1 MLLGDVIYRYR
12 MSKDKMTLKEFAD
25 CSGLSVAY
33 VNQLENNRNPKTNE
47 PIVPS
52 LETFS
57 KVAAGMGISLNEL
70 LSQVDENQPVGLDSI
85 QNFEKPNNNDLP
97 INAIL
102 PSAKSLPIMGTI
114 CAGDGVV
121 CEDDYSGNFIIDTNV
136 TADYCL
142 KVHGDSMQAANIYDG
157 DLVFIKKDYDIASGR
172 IYAVENLDTHEA
184 SLKKV
189 TFDNEN
195 IILIPCNPEY
205 QAVVSDYR
213 EIRIAGEC
221 VGVFHKY

>member
-1 MLLGDVIYRYR
+1 MKIGDLVKEYRR
-12 MSKDKMTLKEFAD
+12 KNNLTMQEFANMTR
-25 CSGLSVAY
+25 LSKGY
-33 VNQLENNRNPKTNE
+33 ISMLEKGRHPQNNRA
-47 PIVPS
+47 IVPS
-52 LETFS
+52 IETVKSIATAMNVSVDDILE
-57 KVAAGMGISLNEL
+57 MLDNNQLIDISHKHSEL
-70 LSQVDENQPVGLDSI
+70 A
-85 QNFEKPNNNDLP
+85 LP
-97 INAIL
+97 KNAIL
-102 PSAKSLPIMGTI
+102 PSAKSIPIMGTI

-157 DLVFIKKDYDIASGR
+157 DLVFIKKDYDIVSGR
-172 IYAVENLDTHEA
+172 IYAVENLNTHEA

-221 VGVFHKY
+221 VGVFHRY

>member
-1 MLLGDVIYRYR
+1 MYTY
-12 MSKDKMTLKEFAD
+12 EF
-25 CSGLSVAY
+25 
-33 VNQLENNRNPKTNE
+33 EKKFNE
-47 PIVPS
+47 I
-52 LETFS
+52 FS
-57 KVAAGMGISLNEL
+57 KNLRYYMDSRGVSQNEL
-70 LSQVDENQPVGLDSI
+70 AKELNVSPTSVNNWYNGYKTPRMDKVDKICRFFHISRSALMEEHDS
-85 QNFEKPNNNDLP
+85 DHLP
-97 INAIL
+97 SNAIL
-102 PSAKSLPIMGTI
+102 PSAKAVPIMGTI

-142 KVHGDSMQAANIYDG
+142 KVHGDSMQTANIYDG
-157 DLVFIKKDYDIASGR
+157 DLVFIKKDYDIVSGR